1 MIRIAI
7 LAAVLLGGWLLGSFF
22 PAPAA
27 VKELVRGQAKDLGAQ
42 LDAQSIDWQA
52 LARTLPAERLAE
64 LRAEASRDAA
74 AAGAAILVEKTETV
88 EEAPDFGVEHEEAE
102 VKAPSP
108 QSAAAD
114 VGAFEAALTLCPRM
128 RISNAPAPA
137 AYAPIVLVNGVRLAV
152 NPTREACLSSGFGPR
167 NGRPHRGVDYHSED
181 GGPILAAADGVVLE
195 KKYRD
200 DYGNMLLIDHG
211 QGVYTRYAHLSSF
224 GQGVAVGSKVTA
236 GQEIGLMGNTA
247 SYRIPIHLH
256 YELLLGD
263 YANPKASFGLE
274 AKSPFGFPKAS

>member
-1 MIRIAI
+1 M
-7 LAAVLLGGWLLGSFF
+7 
-22 PAPAA
+22 
-27 VKELVRGQAKDLGAQ
+27 
-42 LDAQSIDWQA
+42 
-52 LARTLPAERLAE
+52 
-64 LRAEASRDAA
+64 
-74 AAGAAILVEKTETV
+74 EKTETV
-88 EEAPDFGVEHEEAE
+88 EEGPDFGLEHEKPE
-102 VKAPSP
+102 VKGPVIQA
-108 QSAAAD
+108 AAAD
-114 VGAFEAALTLCPRM
+114 AGAFETTLTLCPRM
-128 RISNAPAPA
+128 SISNAPSPTAFAPV
-137 AYAPIVLVNGVRLAV
+137 VLVNGVRLAV

-211 QGVYTRYAHLSSF
+211 EGVYTRYAHLSSF
-224 GQGVAVGSKVTA
+224 GQGIAVGAKVTA
-236 GQEIGLMGNTA
+236 GQQIGLMGNTA

-274 AKSPFGFPKAS
+274 AKSPFSFPKAS